1 MQKNTA
7 SQFKKAIDK
16 ANCISIV
23 THWSPDGDAM
33 GSSLALYH
41 FFKLMKKKVKVI
53 VPNDYPGFL
62 KWLPGNNEVLNHS
75 AYRKKTETYIEKS
88 DLIFTLDFNAVS
100 RIEELGKVI
109 VKNPCIKIMIDHHQ
123 QPENYAQL
131 YYHDVEASSTC
142 ELIYEF
148 ITILKGKNLI
158 NTKIATCIYTG
169 ILTDTGGFRFPST
182 SSKTHKI
189 AADLI
194 EKGINHSDIYN
205 AVHDDNTE
213 NRLKLLGYCLSEK
226 MQVFPQYHAALISLS
241 QKEQDQFNFQR
252 GDTEGVVNYPLSIR
266 GIKLS
271 AFFAERD
278 GVIKISFRSKGKFDV
293 NVFARKH
300 FNGGGHKNAAGG
312 KSNESMEVVVKKF
325 KQLLA
330 DIDPKLFK

>member
-1 MQKNTA
+1 MQKNKA
-7 SQFKKAIDK
+7 SEFKKALDK
-16 ANCISIV
+16 SNCISIV

-41 FFKLMKKKVKVI
+41 FLKILKKKVKVI

-62 KWLPGNNEVLNHS
+62 KWLPGNKDVLNHS
-75 AYRKKTETYIEKS
+75 FECKKTENFIKKS

-109 VKNPCIKIMIDHHQ
+109 VKNPCVKIMIDHHQ

-148 ITILKGKNLI
+148 ITLLKGKNLI

-189 AADLI
+189 IADLI

-226 MQVFPQYHAALISLS
+226 MQVFPQYHAALISLT

-252 GDTEGVVNYPLSIR
+252 GDTEGVVNYPLSIS

-278 GVIKISFRSKGKFDV
+278 GIIKISFRSKGKFDV
-293 NVFARKH
+293 NVFARKY
-300 FNGGGHKNAAGG
+300 FSGGGHKNAAGG
-312 KSNESMEVVVKKF
+312 KSNETMLMVVEKF
-325 KQLLA
+325 KQLITEI
-330 DIDPKLFK
+330 DIKLLK

>member
-1 MQKNTA
+1 MHKNSAT
-7 SQFKKAIDK
+7 QFKRAIEK
-16 ANCISIV
+16 ANTISIV

-41 FFKLMKKKVKVI
+41 FLKLFKKKVKVI
-53 VPNDYPGFL
+53 VPNDYPNFL
-62 KWLPGNNEVLNHS
+62 KWLPGNKEVLNHS
-75 AYRKKTETYIEKS
+75 SERKKTETYIEKS
-88 DLIFTLDFNAVS
+88 DLIFTLDFNSVS

-148 ITILKGKNLI
+148 ISLLKGKNLI

-213 NRLKLLGYCLSEK
+213 NRLKLLGFCLSEK
-226 MQVFPQYHAALISLS
+226 MQVFPQFHAALISLT
-241 QKEQDQFNFQR
+241 QKEQDKFNFER

-278 GVIKISFRSKGKFDV
+278 GIIKISFRSKGKFDV
-293 NVFARKH
+293 NVFARKY
-300 FNGGGHKNAAGG
+300 FSGGGHKNAAGG
-312 KSNESMEVVVKKF
+312 KSTEKMEDVIKRF
-325 KQLLA
+325 KQLLP
-330 DIDPKLFK
+330 DNTPQ